1 MTNLKSSEDGNAET
15 DTSNSATDLEQY
27 RCDQCEKETD
37 ITGIAYLSPADATMK
52 CSPFLEMK
60 TLCYDCYIPF

>member
-1 MTNLKSSEDGNAET
+1 MTETSEEINPELYT
-15 DTSNSATDLEQY
+15 
-27 RCDQCEKETD
+27 CDQCEKETD
-37 ITGIAYLSPADATMK
+37 ITGIAFLSPADATMK